1 MTFSAKLLNS
11 DSSQQPGWHANLAL
25 RFAKQHGKT
34 VLTHRQHH
42 GPLLIQRPFYPEGE
56 VCHVYV
62 LHPPGGVVAG
72 DCLNLSIHAEADS
85 AVLITTPAANKFYR
99 SDGLLAQQHIN
110 LNIAAGASL
119 EWLPQE
125 TLFYEGARVNTTFHL
140 ELAADARFLGWE
152 IGVLGRPAAH
162 EGFAVGDICM
172 NWHIFRAND
181 ILYRERLHLDA
192 QAFAANW
199 GLQAHSA
206 YGSLFAYPA
215 GLAQLTLIQAL
226 IGDRPRQGVTLLDN
240 LLICRALDHRAD
252 CLRGFFQDIWHALR
266 PDLLQR
272 SASVPRIWAS

>member
-1 MTFSAKLLNS
+1 MNT
-11 DSSQQPGWHANLAL
+11 DSSQPMGWRANLTL
-25 RFAKQHGKT
+25 RFAKPHNKT
-34 VLTHRQHH
+34 VLTHREHH

-72 DCLNLSIHAEADS
+72 DCLNLTIHAEADS
-85 AVLITTPAANKFYR
+85 AALITTPAANKFYR

-110 LNIAAGASL
+110 LTIADGASL

-162 EGFAVGDICM
+162 EGFTVGDIRM
-172 NWHIFRAND
+172 NWHIFRAGD

-215 GLAQLTLIQAL
+215 DVAQLTLIQAL
-226 IGDRPRQGVTLLDN
+226 IGERPRKGVTLLDN

-252 CLRGFFQDIWHALR
+252 CLREFFQEVWRTLR
-266 PDLLQR
+266 PNLLQR
-272 SASVPRIWAS
+272 PASIPRIWAS